1 MMDQG
6 KIMEQGTHA
15 ELMELR
21 SLYYCLYQQQ
31 ELQA

>member
-1 MMDQG
+1 
-6 KIMEQGTHA
+6 MEQGTHA